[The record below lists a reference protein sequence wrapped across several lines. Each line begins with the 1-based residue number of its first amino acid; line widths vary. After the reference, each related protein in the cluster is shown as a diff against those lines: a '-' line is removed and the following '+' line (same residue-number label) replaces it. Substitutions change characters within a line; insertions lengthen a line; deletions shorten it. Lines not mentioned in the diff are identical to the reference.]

1 MERINHP
8 SDDWQHWTEANPAE
22 LLDVP
27 YADRQQGN
35 PGRGRVEILDVLCA
49 FDIET
54 ARVRDTEQAACYHWQ
69 MQFGTCRTIYGRR
82 LEEYRLWMDI
92 VAANIQEGERLII
105 YVHNLYYEFAFLRG
119 IYPDIEASDVFAV
132 RPRRV
137 LRLRLYDGR
146 IEFRCSYLLTNM
158 SLGQWTKKLGVPH
171 AKLSGEEFDYAAE
184 RYPWTP
190 MSAEQVLYCRNDV
203 LGLVEA
209 LRVQLSIHGDTLA
222 TVPLTSTGYVRRDV
236 KRVMRLWS
244 HEALQKV
251 QPDPDVYMALR
262 EAFRGGNTHANRF
275 YSGQIIRD
283 VHSADRSS
291 SYPDVL
297 CNRVFPMGRFTPIR
311 KLSASYMEQLIERG
325 RAVLFRCRVTNLRLS
340 DPYYPCPYISL
351 SKCLDPDT
359 GRPLRASLCDLDNG
373 RVLYAPRAEFCLTD
387 IDYEIIRGQ
396 YAYDTIEVLQAWS
409 TNYDYLPDVL
419 RNLICT
425 YYRDKTELKGVE
437 GQELYYQKS
446 KNLLNSIYGMSAQDP
461 CKLDTIYNGI
471 AELGLF
477 GFGDEDIEGKLQRTA
492 RQPYTGYQWGVWCTA
507 WARYELQLAIDKAGD
522 NFVYCDTDSV
532 KYVGALDFTEY
543 NNRCIQASRESGA
556 YATDP
561 AGTVHY
567 MGVYEQEADYTEFIT
582 LGAKKYA
589 YTHGTKIGLTVSGV
603 SRKYGPAEL
612 QRAGGLQAFRPGLV
626 FREAGG
632 VAPLYNDA
640 ASYDVIIDGNP
651 LHVGPNILLRESTY
665 TLGITDDY
673 TRLLENPHIFGAIYH
688 LTNVQ
693 ELARKRKNKEV

>member
-1 MERINHP
+1 MEKINHP
-8 SDDWQHWTEANPAE
+8 SEDWQHWTEADPAE
-22 LLDVP
+22 LLAVP

-54 ARVRDTEQAACYHWQ
+54 ARVRNTEQAACYHWQ

-82 LEEYRLWMDI
+82 LEEFRLWMDL
-92 VAANIQEGERLII
+92 AADNIQAGERLII

-119 IYPDIEASDVFAV
+119 IYPDIEQADVFAV

-146 IEFRCSYLLTNM
+146 VEFRCSYLLTNM

-171 AKLSGEEFDYAAE
+171 AKLNGEEFDYAAE

-190 MSAEQVLYCRNDV
+190 MTAEQVQYCRNDV

-209 LRVQLSIHGDTLA
+209 LQVQLSIHGDTLA
-222 TVPLTSTGYVRRDV
+222 TIPLTSTGYVRRDV

-251 QPDPDVYMALR
+251 QPEPDVYMALR
-262 EAFRGGNTHANRF
+262 EAFRGGNTHASRF

-297 CNRVFPMGRFTPIR
+297 CNRLFPMGRFTQIR
-311 KLSASYMEQLIERG
+311 KLLISYVEQLIDRG

-340 DPYYPCPYISL
+340 DVYYPCPYISL
-351 SKCLDPDT
+351 SKCIDPET
-359 GRPLRASLCDLDNG
+359 GKPLRASLCDLDNG

-387 IDYEIIRGQ
+387 IDYKIIRGQ
-396 YAYDTIEVLQAWS
+396 YSYDTIEVLQAWS

-425 YYRDKTELKGVE
+425 YYRDKTELKGVA

-477 GFGDEDIEGKLQRTA
+477 GFGDEDIEGKLQRAA

-532 KYVGALDFTEY
+532 KYVGTLDFTEY

-567 MGVYEQEADYTEFIT
+567 MGVYEQEADYTEFVT

-589 YTHGTKIGLTVSGV
+589 YTYGAKLGLTVSGV

-640 ASYDVIIDGNP
+640 ACYDVLIDGHP

-665 TLGITDDY
+665 TLGVTDDY
-673 TRLLENPHIFGAIYH
+673 MRLLENPHIFGAAYH
-688 LTNVQ
+688 LMHVQ
-693 ELARKRKNKEV
+693 ELARKRTK